1 MEGIKLVINI
11 EIVDTVINLAR
22 KRRLYER
29 IYTEKIFPDGRIK
42 IGDWGKNSDSDEW
55 KQYKDSEEKLLDY
68 LTSLDF
74 EAIKELQVLMYIG
87 RDKPYKEIS
96 DGMQRFNEYFS
107 EFNANGWKDQTI
119 EINTLVEKNP
129 LPEYLLEGK
138 KILGW

>member
-1 MEGIKLVINI
+1 M
-11 EIVDTVINLAR
+11 
-22 KRRLYER
+22 
-29 IYTEKIFPDGRIK
+29 
-42 IGDWGKNSDSDEW
+42 
-55 KQYKDSEEKLLDY
+55 DY

-74 EAIKELQVLMYIG
+74 EAIQELQVLMYIG

-119 EINTLVEKNP
+119 EINTLVGKTP
-129 LPEYLLEGK
+129 LPDYLLEGK